1 MMNEFEKN
9 LIENKIE
16 IIDGLDK
23 AGSGERERWGREQA
37 GERHGDGEERERERE
52 YVG

>member
-1 MMNEFEKN
+1 MMNEFEKH

-23 AGSGERERWGREQA
+23 AGSGERKVGEGTSRRET
-37 GERHGDGEERERERE
+37 RRR
-52 YVG
+52 